1 MALLGLDGLLISFS
15 TRIKNLLGRDC
26 EFMMGNKSFVFRFA
40 DVEVREREFSLI
52 KAGKVL
58 AVEPKAF
65 RVLLLLLRT
74 PQKGD
79 LEGRTAE
86 FRMGRYRRPY
96 HPSHESR

>member
-15 TRIKNLLGRDC
+15 TRIKNFLGRDC

-65 RVLLLLLRT
+65 RVAAH
-74 PQKGD
+74 PPKGD